1 MRGLVKIA
9 GHSLAWIRFLS
20 AQLGAAVHFAAKAV
34 HFFSLNKECMQN
46 GLLPVPSVHSG
57 PYLPVQEGTFHHQIF
72 LGNFLGE
79 SKWQTKEIRA
89 PTSAYAQ
96 QQCLVL
102 VSGIALGVVIF
113 DSAVADWDARPV
125 ATDTEVMSRPV
136 AELLFPTV
144 TVCADG
150 DTPPDPMAPIH
161 AYVGGFRSLP
171 IPATPVAGARRHCL

>member
-1 MRGLVKIA
+1 MD
-9 GHSLAWIRFLS
+9 SFLS
-20 AQLGAAVHFAAKAV
+20 QASIPGLIYLSRREHFITRSFWV
-34 HFFSLNKECMQN
+34 
-46 GLLPVPSVHSG
+46 
-57 PYLPVQEGTFHHQIF
+57 I
-72 LGNFLGE
+72 FLGE
-79 SKWQTKEIRA
+79 SKWQTKKIRA
-89 PTSAYAQ
+89 PTSACA

-161 AYVGGFRSLP
+161 A
-171 IPATPVAGARRHCL
+171 